1 MMRILLDTDVVL
13 DFLLAR
19 QPFEQDARAIW
30 IACAQGRVV
39 GYVSPIT
46 PVNVFYIARKSKGVA
61 GARQLVGDMLRILKI
76 CLLDQAVI
84 QAAHALPMDDF
95 EDAVQAASAAAAGL
109 DGLVTRNS
117 KHYSAAPLTILTP
130 VEALARLPSA
140 EQPPMAP

>member
-30 IACAQGRVV
+30 MACAQGRAA

-46 PVNVFYIARKSKGVA
+46 PVNVFYIARKSQGAA
-61 GARQLVGDMLRILKI
+61 GARQLVVDILRILKV

-109 DGLVTRNS
+109 DALVTRNM
-117 KHYSAAPLTILTP
+117 KHYSAAPLPALTP
-130 VEALARLPSA
+130 AEALARLSA
-140 EQPPMAP
+140 GQPPAAP